1 MKDIE
6 HIFNVF
12 FIFRTFA
19 EGFSEAS
26 EKLQINKN
34 QIIKI
39 QNMSKVA
46 TSFGIEEAL
55 KQLGIE
61 EVNNGTSTG
70 SESHGGGEAF
80 DSNSPVDGKLIAKV
94 TTTTKEEYA
103 QVMDKATSAFKE
115 WRTMPAPL
123 RGDVVRQLNEELRRL
138 KEPLGKLVSYEM
150 GKSYQEG
157 LGEVQ
162 EMIDICDFAVGLSR
176 QLHGLTMHSERP
188 GHRMYEQYHPLGVV
202 GIISA
207 FNFPVAVWA
216 WNTALAWV
224 CGDVCVWK
232 PSEKTPLTGIACQ
245 KIAARVFKKNNL
257 PEGISCLINGDY
269 KVGEMMTTDKRIPL
283 ISATGSTR
291 MGKIVAS
298 TVGERLGKSLL
309 ELGGNNAIIVTPD
322 ADIKMTVIGAVFG
335 AVGTAGQRCTSTRR
349 LIVHES
355 MYDKVKKAVTD
366 AYDQLKIGN
375 PLDENNHVG
384 PLIDKDAV
392 KNYNNALEKVVEEG
406 GKIIVEGGVLE
417 GEGYESGCYVKPAI
431 AEAKGDYKIV
441 QHETFAPVLY
451 LLKYSGDI
459 ENALEI
465 QNGVAQGLSSAI
477 MTNNLREAEHFLSVQ
492 GSDCGIANVN
502 IGTSGAEIGGAFG
515 GEKETGG
522 GRESGSD
529 AWKVYMRRQTNTINY
544 TTELPLAQGI
554 KFDL

>member
-1 MKDIE
+1 MSQIAKD
-6 HIFNVF
+6 
-12 FIFRTFA
+12 
-19 EGFSEAS
+19 
-26 EKLQINKN
+26 
-34 QIIKI
+34 
-39 QNMSKVA
+39 
-46 TSFGIEEAL
+46 FGIDKALEE
-55 KQLGIE
+55 LGLQEI
-61 EVNNGTSTG
+61 NNGTSTG
-70 SESHGGGEAF
+70 KDFFSNGEIIESY
-80 DSNSPVDGKLIAKV
+80 SPVDGALIGKV
-94 TTTTKEEYA
+94 
-103 QVMDKATSAFKE
+103 KATTADDYEKVITTATEGFAA
-115 WRTMPAPL
+115 WRTMPAPQ
-123 RGDVVRQLNEELRRL
+123 RGEIVRKFNDELRRL
-138 KEPLGKLVSYEM
+138 KAPLGKLVSYEM

-176 QLHGLTMHSERP
+176 QLYGLTMHSERP

-207 FNFPVAVWA
+207 FNFPVAVWS

-224 CGDVCVWK
+224 CGDACIWK
-232 PSEKTPLTGIACQ
+232 GSEKTPLTSVACQ
-245 KIAARVFKKNNL
+245 NIVARVFSENGV
-257 PEGISCLINGDY
+257 PEGISCLITGNY
-269 KVGEMMTTDKRIPL
+269 TVGEMMTKDERIPL

-291 MGKIVAS
+291 MGKTVAKE
-298 TVGERLGKSLL
+298 VAGRLGKTLL

-322 ADIKMTVIGAVFG
+322 ANIKNTVIGAVFG
-335 AVGTAGQRCTSTRR
+335 AVGTCGQRCTSTRR
-349 LIVHES
+349 LIVHEDI
-355 MYDKVKKAVTD
+355 YDKVKDAVVD
-366 AYDQLKIGN
+366 AYQQIKIGN

-392 KNYNNALEKVVEEG
+392 KNYQNALEKVVEEG
-406 GKIIVEGGVLE
+406 GKILVEGGVLE

-431 AEAKGDYKIV
+431 AEAENHFEIV

-451 LLKYSGDI
+451 IMKYKGDVG
-459 ENALEI
+459 NALEL
-465 QNGVAQGLSSAI
+465 QNGVRQGLSSAI
-477 MTNNLREAEHFLSVQ
+477 MTNNLREAERFLSVE

-529 AWKVYMRRQTNTINY
+529 AWKIYMRRQTNTINY